1 MFTAR
6 NIRRIRSYR
15 VVRESCPRGAYAW
28 ASVDGTGFVMGLGMR
43 RRVIFMFFVCL
54 IAMGCQSQR
63 PVVADLLD
71 EPSGEVAYD
80 EAVTAS
86 ALVFDP
92 PVTIGEEPLQ
102 LSRADRQ
109 PGAFV
114 GYDGPIVEHFYIRM
128 DDRQIGNSFGGGGG
142 RWGSTGGGGISDFYE
157 RRAITERIGVRFR

>member
-1 MFTAR
+1 
-6 NIRRIRSYR
+6 
-15 VVRESCPRGAYAW
+15 
-28 ASVDGTGFVMGLGMR
+28 MR

-54 IAMGCQSQR
+54 IAMGCRSQR
-63 PVVADLLD
+63 AAVADLSN
-71 EPSGEVAYD
+71 EPTGQVEYD
-80 EAVTAS
+80 DAVTAS

-92 PVTIGEEPLQ
+92 PVTIGDEPLE

-128 DDRQIGNSFGGGGG
+128 DDSQIGSSFGGGRGG
-142 RWGSTGGGGISDFYE
+142 RRGGWGGAGGGSFDSYE

>member
-1 MFTAR
+1 
-6 NIRRIRSYR
+6 
-15 VVRESCPRGAYAW
+15 
-28 ASVDGTGFVMGLGMR
+28 MR

-63 PVVADLLD
+63 PVVQVRD
-71 EPSGEVAYD
+71 EPSGELEYD

-92 PVTIGEEPLQ
+92 PVTIGEEPLE

-114 GYDGPIVEHFYIRM
+114 GYQGPTVEHFYIRM
-128 DDRQIGNSFGGGGG
+128 DDSQVGSSFGGGGRYG
-142 RWGSTGGGGISDFYE
+142 GWGGGGGSFDFYE
-157 RRAITERIGVRFR
+157 RRAITERSGVRFR

>member
-1 MFTAR
+1 
-6 NIRRIRSYR
+6 
-15 VVRESCPRGAYAW
+15 
-28 ASVDGTGFVMGLGMR
+28 MR

-63 PVVADLLD
+63 PRVTELPG
-71 EPSGEVAYD
+71 EPSGEVEYD

-92 PVTIGEEPLQ
+92 PVTIGEEPLE

-114 GYDGPIVEHFYIRM
+114 GYDGPTVEHVYIRM
-128 DDRQIGNSFGGGGG
+128 DDSQIGSSFGGGGRRG
-142 RWGSTGGGGISDFYE
+142 GWGGGGGGSFDFYE

>member
-1 MFTAR
+1 MFTER
-6 NIRRIRSYR
+6 NIRRIRNYR
-15 VVRESCPRGAYAW
+15 VVRESRPRGAYAC

-63 PVVADLLD
+63 PMVAGPPD
-71 EPSGEVAYD
+71 EPSGAAAYD

-92 PVTIGEEPLQ
+92 PVTIGEEPLE

-142 RWGSTGGGGISDFYE
+142 WWGSTGGGSSDFYE